1 MPLLPDRPRSRL
13 EEIIRARG
21 LSQTEVGS
29 RTGWYPSTVNRL
41 VTGRVHLTNHTRRVL
56 ARVLE
61 VREAALHEPIGA
73 PVPLPRS
80 RRMRSATFAEAD
92 FNRRLGAVL
101 ALLGL
106 ADLAGLVRFLIGG
119 DYGGLPIALAQRLRE
134 QMGENERAE
143 RNEN

>member
-21 LSQTEVGS
+21 LSQTEVAL
-29 RTGWYPSTVNRL
+29 RTGCYPSTVNRL
-41 VTGRVHLTNHTRRVL
+41 VTGRVHLTSHTRRVM

-73 PVPLPRS
+73 IVPPPRS
-80 RRMRSATFAEAD
+80 RRMRSSTFAEAD
-92 FNRRLGAVL
+92 FNRRLQAVL
-101 ALLGL
+101 ALLG
-106 ADLAGLVRFLIGG
+106 ADLGGLVRFLVAG

-143 RNEN
+143 RNAS